1 MAGASGGV
9 ADKLGNKYELAWAI
23 RHALLCIRDERRSL
37 TLEEI
42 DPELADGSE
51 FTYVNEHGDISVTQ
65 VKRQNNITDHW
76 TIAALRGR
84 GVLAAAA
91 HHVAAGREFHFSSM
105 TPSGALRVM
114 AGLSRKSAEAQQ
126 FVAHQ
131 LTPQLRPTF
140 DELTAAN
147 VFGSAEAA
155 WQTLRG
161 MWIEIEVEE
170 QLVMT
175 NAMLAEVSLEGATGD
190 LMAVAIGAVLL
201 DNLRTRMTRREL
213 LDALARDGI
222 TPRDSVARRT
232 SHEQV
237 VATTQSWRG
246 TIEREL
252 LSPSIERQEAA
263 DLVDLM
269 STTRLALV
277 VGAGGGGKSS
287 VLYQAAREFEAQDAE
302 VLAFRLDRRG
312 AFGSTIELGIQLGL
326 STSPVAALRMAA
338 DGRDAFLIIDQLD
351 AVSLASGRLSERYDV
366 IADLIQEAT
375 AVDGVRVILACR
387 LFDVENDHRIRK
399 LDARNDVERLT
410 VEPLPDEAVADAVLA
425 MGLDPD
431 LLTATQRALLR
442 SPLNLVLL
450 ETIADQ
456 PGALNFTSRGSL
468 FEAFWQRKEQTSE
481 ERRPGTLFND
491 VLARIANTAS
501 DQQTLSVSVEILG
514 PGDFIKHARVLAS
527 EQVIAIE
534 DDRVS
539 FFHETFFDFTF
550 ARQWL
555 SRQQSMVEFLCAQE
569 QELFRRAQV
578 RQILELL
585 RERDP
590 DRFRTEVEAIINSAD
605 VRFHIKDAVVAV
617 FANVSAP
624 TFEDVELVL
633 RLAEKESTLTKRLW
647 LQIARPTWF
656 GPFYTHGHIEGW
668 LDSDDAALRDRSVNL
683 MGNAGAEHGAE
694 VADLLKARNQS
705 PDYVMW
711 LRWVTQRADLH
722 HHRRLFELL
731 LDAVRAGEINPADQ
745 NLWLS
750 AHELAEHQPLW
761 AIEMLKACFVE
772 SPSAL
777 ALGSDGKVTL
787 LGVHEYGAT
796 QMIEAACKAE
806 PQAFAEALVPHLL
819 AVMEATHFDRYERDL
834 LRDRHFSLRLRME
847 WRYGDVDDALYNGAA
862 DALGQWAQTSPE
874 TIESML
880 QSLAANEHDGAQ
892 SLLYRALIA
901 GAATFA
907 PWAAELIL
915 QGGNRLEAGYL
926 SDAHWLS
933 REVVEAIAPIVSD
946 EVHLQ
951 LEEQLRD
958 LRATYQSPDLHHR
971 LRSFGYTA
979 FKFLSALDRKRITP
993 LGLRRL
999 QEYQRKFDSD
1009 VPESPT
1015 GIISYTV
1022 RSPIGGPATGKMS
1035 NAQWLQAMAK
1045 HDNDDRDFGSEVGG
1059 ARELAE
1065 QLKGRTAEDPLR
1077 FAGLAMQLTSATNE
1091 AYPGA
1096 ILRGFGEAS
1105 IPEEAQHAVF
1115 DAIRHVMSL
1124 GLDDCDR
1131 WLGWAVR
1138 HVLDEAPLDI
1148 VEMVLDRALHA
1159 PDPVDDSP
1167 VFVRRDNERA
1177 GRDLFQNGFNTSR
1190 GSLAES
1196 LGDLLVHDPDGTRT
1210 GLVAPHLVELASD
1223 PVLSVRACVAHTI
1236 AACLRHVRP
1245 TAYEAFERLIEA
1257 DDLLLASNMLDDLM
1271 IYIGNADPEVID
1283 PVIDRMLSSKD
1294 AEVRRVGGCTAAFA
1308 ALQWERPAVMERA
1321 LAGDVEVRSGLA
1333 GVCAAR
1339 VDRSADSELVLST
1352 LRRLMHDEDDE
1363 VRKEVGTLAGHLR
1376 GDDLRPYAEFLA
1388 DLIASPSYVH
1398 ANPQLLI
1405 TLQEAPDK
1413 VDDLV
1418 DLAAHR
1424 FLDIHGDD
1432 VADMRTGAAGDA
1444 HYISDLVVRGLA
1456 QTRDRGRITALL
1468 DILDRLLELGV
1479 YGVDRAIDGAVRS

>member
-1 MAGASGGV
+1 MAGSTGGV
-9 ADKLGNKYELAWAI
+9 ADKLGNRYELAWAI
-23 RHALLCIRDERRSL
+23 RHALLCIQDERRSL

-51 FTYVNEHGDISVTQ
+51 FTYVNEHGEISVTQ

-91 HHVAAGREFHFSSM
+91 RHVAAGRNFHFSSM
-105 TPSGALRVM
+105 TPSGALRVL
-114 AGLSRKSAEAQQ
+114 AALSRQSADEQQ
-126 FVAHQ
+126 FVAHL
-131 LTPQLRPTF
+131 LTRELRPTF

-147 VFGSAEAA
+147 VFGGSESA

-175 NAMLAEVSLEGATGD
+175 NAMLAEVSLEGATGE
-190 LMAVAIGAVLL
+190 LVAIAIGAVLL

-222 TPRDSVARRT
+222 KPRDSLARRT

-269 STTRLALV
+269 ATTRLALV

-287 VLYQAAREFEAQDAE
+287 VLYQAAGEFEAQGAE

-312 AFGSTIELGIQLGL
+312 AFSSTIELGIQLGL
-326 STSPVAALRMAA
+326 PTSPVAALRLAA
-338 DGRDAFLIIDQLD
+338 DGREAFLIIDQLD

-375 AVDGVRVILACR
+375 AVDGVYVILACR

-410 VEPLPDEAVADAVLA
+410 VEPLPVESVADAVSA

-431 LLTATQRALLR
+431 LLTAPQRALLR

-450 ETIADQ
+450 ETIASQ

-501 DQQTLSVSVEILG
+501 DNQTLSVPVEILG
-514 PGDFIKHARVLAS
+514 PGDFTKHARVLAS

-555 SRQQSMVEFLCAQE
+555 SRQQSMVEFLSAQE

-590 DRFRTEVEAIINSAD
+590 DRFRSEIEAVLSSAD
-605 VRFHIKDAVVAV
+605 VRFHIKETVVAV
-617 FANVSAP
+617 FANVSDAKL
-624 TFEDVELVL
+624 EDVELVL
-633 RLAEKESTLTKRLW
+633 HLAETESTLTKQLW
-647 LQIARPTWF
+647 LQLARPTWF
-656 GPFYTHGHIEGW
+656 GAFYAHGDLEGW
-668 LDSDDAALRDRSVNL
+668 LDSEDAALRDRCVNW
-683 MGNAGAEHGAE
+683 MGNAGAKYGAE
-694 VADLLKARNQS
+694 VAGLLTARNQS
-705 PDYVMW
+705 PDYVTW
-711 LRWVTQRADLH
+711 LRWVTQRVDLH

-731 LDAVRAGEINPADQ
+731 LDAIRAGEINPADR
-745 NLWLS
+745 NVWLS

-777 ALGSDGKVTL
+777 VLGSDGKVAL
-787 LGVHEYGAT
+787 LGIHEYGAT

-806 PQAFAEALVPHLL
+806 PRAFAEAFVPHLL
-819 AVMEATHFDRYERDL
+819 AVMDATHYDRHEQDL
-834 LRDRHFSLRLRME
+834 LRDRHFSLRLRIE
-847 WRYGDVDDALYNGAA
+847 PRHSDVDDAMYDGAA
-862 DALGQWAQTSPE
+862 DALGKWAQTSPE
-874 TIESML
+874 SIESML
-880 QSLAANEHDGAQ
+880 QLLADNEHEAAQ

-901 GAATFA
+901 GAVTFA

-915 QGGNRLEAGYL
+915 QGGNRLKAGYL
-926 SDAHWLS
+926 SDSHWLS

-951 LEEQLRD
+951 LEELFRD
-958 LRATYQSPDLHHR
+958 LPATYQSSDLHHR

-979 FKFLSALDRKRITP
+979 FKFLSALDAGRLTP
-993 LGLRRL
+993 LGVRRL
-999 QEYQRKFDSD
+999 QEYQRKFDRD
-1009 VPESPT
+1009 LPEPPT
-1015 GIISYTV
+1015 GIITYTV
-1022 RSPIGGPATGKMS
+1022 GSPIGGPATSKMS

-1059 ARELAE
+1059 ARELAQ
-1065 QLKGRTAEDPLR
+1065 QLKARTAEDPLR
-1077 FAGLAMQLTSATNE
+1077 FAVLAMELTPETNE
-1091 AYPGA
+1091 VYPGA
-1096 ILRGFGEAS
+1096 ILGGFGEAS

-1138 HVLDEAPLDI
+1138 HVSDEAPLDI
-1148 VEMVLDRALHA
+1148 VELVLDRALHA
-1159 PDPVDDSP
+1159 PDPVDNLP
-1167 VFVRRDNERA
+1167 VFQRRDDHQP
-1177 GRDLFQNGFNTSR
+1177 GRDLFQNGYNTSR

-1196 LGDLLVHDPDGTRT
+1196 LGDLLVHDPDGMRT
-1210 GLVAPHLVELASD
+1210 ELVAPHLVELASD
-1223 PVLSVRACVAHTI
+1223 PVLSVRACVAHTV
-1236 AACLRHVRP
+1236 AACLRHARP
-1245 TAYEAFERLIEA
+1245 RAYAAFERLIDA
-1257 DDLLLASNMLDDLM
+1257 DDLLLASDRLDDLM
-1271 IYIGNADPEVID
+1271 MYIGNADPEVVD
-1283 PVIDRMLSSKD
+1283 PVIDRMLSSTD
-1294 AEVRRVGGCTAAFA
+1294 AEVRRAGGRMAAFA
-1308 ALQWERPAVMERA
+1308 ALQWGRSALMDRAVTS
-1321 LAGDVEVRSGLA
+1321 DVQVRGGLA
-1333 GVCAAR
+1333 EVCAAR

-1363 VRKEVGTLAGHLR
+1363 VRKKVGTLAGHLR
-1376 GDDLRPYAEFLA
+1376 GADLRPYAEFLA
-1388 DLIASPSYVH
+1388 DLIESPSYVH
-1398 ANPQLLI
+1398 ATPQLLI
-1405 TLQEAPDK
+1405 TLQEAPGK

-1424 FLDIHGDD
+1424 FLNVHGED
-1432 VADMRTGAAGDA
+1432 VADIRTGAAGDA

-1479 YGVDRAIDGAVRS
+1479 YGVDRAIEGAVRD

>member
-1 MAGASGGV
+1 MTGARGGV

-23 RHALLCIRDERRSL
+23 RHALLCITDERRSL

-91 HHVAAGREFHFSSM
+91 RHVAAGREFHFSSM

-114 AGLSRKSAEAQQ
+114 AGLSRQSADAQQ
-126 FVAHQ
+126 FMAHQ

-213 LDALARDGI
+213 LDALTRDGI
-222 TPRDSVARRT
+222 TARDSVARRT

-237 VATTQSWRG
+237 VATTRSWRG

-252 LSPSIERQEAA
+252 LSPPIERPEAA
-263 DLVDLM
+263 TLVDLM
-269 STTRLALV
+269 VTTRLALV

-287 VLYQAAREFEAQDAE
+287 VLYQAARDFEAQDAE
-302 VLAFRLDRRG
+302 VLAFRVDRRG

-410 VEPLPDEAVADAVLA
+410 VEPLPGEAVTDAVSA

-450 ETIADQ
+450 ETMADQ

-590 DRFRTEVEAIINSAD
+590 DRFRTEVEALLNSAD
-605 VRFHIKDAVVAV
+605 VRFHIKETVVAV

-656 GPFYTHGHIEGW
+656 GPFHTHGHIEAW
-668 LDSDDAALRDRSVNL
+668 LDSDDAALRDRSVNW

-731 LDAVRAGEINPADQ
+731 LDAVRSGEINPADQ

-761 AIEMLKACFVE
+761 AIEMLRACFVE

-777 ALGSDGKVTL
+777 ALGSDGKVSL
-787 LGVHEYGAT
+787 LGMHEYGAT

-819 AVMEATHFDRYERDL
+819 AVMEATHYDRHERDL
-834 LRDRHFSLRLRME
+834 LRDRHFSLRLRTE
-847 WRYGDVDDALYNGAA
+847 SSYGDVDDALYNGAA
-862 DALGQWAQTSPE
+862 DALGEWAQTSPE

-880 QSLAANEHDGAQ
+880 QSLAANEHDAAQ

-933 REVVEAIAPIVSD
+933 REVVEAIAPIISD

-951 LEEQLRD
+951 LEGQLRD
-958 LRATYQSPDLHHR
+958 LRATYQSPNLHHR

-979 FKFLSALDRKRITP
+979 FKFLSALDRDRLTP

-1022 RSPIGGPATGKMS
+1022 RSPIGGQATGKMS
-1035 NAQWLQAMAK
+1035 NAQWLQAMGK
-1045 HDNDDRDFGSEVGG
+1045 HHNDDRDFGSEVGG

-1131 WLGWAVR
+1131 WLDWALR
-1138 HVLDEAPLDI
+1138 HLLDEAPLDI
-1148 VEMVLDRALHA
+1148 VGMVLDRALHA
-1159 PDPVDDSP
+1159 PDPVDNSP
-1167 VFVRRDNERA
+1167 VFVRRDDQRP
-1177 GRDLFQNGFNTSR
+1177 GRDMFQNGINTSR

-1196 LGDLLVHDPDGTRT
+1196 LGDLLVHDPDGSRT
-1210 GLVAPHLVELASD
+1210 ELVAPHLVELASD

-1236 AACLRHVRP
+1236 AACLRHARP

-1257 DDLLLASNMLDDLM
+1257 DDLLLASDMLDDLM

-1283 PVIDRMLSSKD
+1283 PVIDRMLSSTD
-1294 AEVRRVGGCTAAFA
+1294 AEVRRVGGSMAAFA
-1308 ALQWERPAVMERA
+1308 ALQWERPAAMERA

-1339 VDRSADSELVLST
+1339 VDRSADSELVLAT

-1363 VRKEVGTLAGHLR
+1363 VRKEVGSLAGHLR
-1376 GDDLRPYAEFLA
+1376 GDDLRPYAEILT

-1398 ANPQLLI
+1398 ATGQLLI

-1418 DLAAHR
+1418 DLAVHR
-1424 FLDIHGDD
+1424 FLDIHGDA